1 MSGYLKDNDG
11 KTDWMI
17 DGREGGLNPPMAT
30 EPGQTAPLTA
40 QKSPPL
46 NFQNDKKN

>member
-17 DGREGGLNPPMAT
+17 DGREGGTPPAHGHGARTGCAT
-30 EPGQTAPLTA
+30 YRSKIATT
-40 QKSPPL
+40 
-46 NFQNDKKN
+46 

>member
-17 DGREGGLNPPMAT
+17 DGREGGTPPRTGCAT
-30 EPGQTAPLTA
+30 YRSKIATT
-40 QKSPPL
+40 
-46 NFQNDKKN
+46 